1 MKFHLAFGLTLAGI
15 VILAVLA
22 LFVGGPTPA
31 DAQYPCGGS
40 STISC
45 YDCPQTLYH
54 CSGTG
59 GISTDIDAASVEDC
73 YFNGKCEKDDEDD
86 EDNEDDEH
94 DNCLSIVFSLCGICN
109 GTYECGLWAEG
120 CCY

>member
-15 VILAVLA
+15 VSLAVLA
-22 LFVGGPTPA
+22 LFAGGPTSA
-31 DAQYPCGGS
+31 GAQYPCGGS

-45 YDCPQTLYH
+45 YDCPRTLYH

-59 GISTDIDAASVEDC
+59 AISTDIDAASVEAC
-73 YFNGKCEKDDEDD
+73 HLAGKCKADDE
-86 EDNEDDEH
+86 
-94 DNCLSIVFSLCGICN
+94 CLSIVFSLCGICN

-120 CCY
+120 CCT